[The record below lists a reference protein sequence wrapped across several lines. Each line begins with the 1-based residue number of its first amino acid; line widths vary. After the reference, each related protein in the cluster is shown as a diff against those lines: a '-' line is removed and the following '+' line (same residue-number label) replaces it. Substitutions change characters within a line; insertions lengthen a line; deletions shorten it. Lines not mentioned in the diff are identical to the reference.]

1 MQLYMSRAAESSA
14 RDVLD
19 TVPLVMQFIRDRI
32 RLQRTAGLSVLQ
44 FRTLA
49 FLSRVRKASLSTVA
63 DHAGLSLP
71 AMSRMMNG
79 LVKSGL
85 VERQT
90 VATNRQIALTLTAKG
105 RTTREKMRDGVR
117 KQLADSLKTLSTA
130 EQKVIQEAMQSL
142 HRVFDTPVPGET

>member
-1 MQLYMSRAAESSA
+1 MSRAAESSA

-90 VATNRQIALTLTAKG
+90 VATNRRQIALTLTAKG